1 MTTTACRNDRGRYV
15 GAEFR
20 RLLRL
25 RGGEGAWLPVAACRG
40 RFRADGNRDRSLP
53 RNPRAGRAPPLQE
66 ALRPLAGRGGG
77 GPSALRATN
86 AARGH
91 AATSTTT
98 SALPGPDAA

>member
-40 RFRADGNRDRSLP
+40 RFRADGYRDRSLT
-53 RNPRAGRAPPLQE
+53 RNPRAGRPPPLQA
-66 ALRPLAGRGGG
+66 ALRPLDGRAAGGQ
-77 GPSALRATN
+77 SALR
-86 AARGH
+86 R
-91 AATSTTT
+91 TSPTGGTPLT
-98 SALPGPDAA
+98 YPHHSAPH